1 MKQIALIILFITVGR
16 LHAQEWFPIGA
27 NWYYNQVDFLL
38 MGERFKYFEVTGDT
52 TIQGKY
58 CRTIEGECECSEF
71 ALVNY
76 LHVDGEQVFYFDEVS
91 SAFRILYDFGLAPGD
106 TLEYFSHNHGE
117 TRYVLDSI
125 TMLDINGYSLR
136 VQHFQYVNG
145 IWELGDKVFEFI
157 GSNRC
162 LYPLIGVCDPGTG
175 GLRCYEDG
183 ILGPY
188 KFIDI
193 EIPCDYITTS
203 TVDIQEPSVQ
213 VYPSPAHD
221 YFIVESERPMS
232 QLEVINIHSG
242 SVLFQ
247 IAPMQNFTQ
256 IDRRDLPAGTYIIR
270 IRLDDDSVQQ
280 LKTVLLH

>member
-1 MKQIALIILFITVGR
+1 MR
-16 LHAQEWFPIGA
+16 LTFLVTFFVFSSSLVAQEWFPIGA

-58 CRTIEGECECSEF
+58 CHTIEGECECSEF

-76 LHVDGEQVFYFDEVS
+76 LHVDGEQIFYFDEVS

-106 TLEYFSHNHGE
+106 TLKYFSYNHGE
-117 TRYVLDSI
+117 TQYVLDSI
-125 TMLDINGYSLR
+125 TTLDINGYALR

-183 ILGPY
+183 ILGLY

-193 EIPCDYITTS
+193 DIPCDYKTTA
-203 TVDIQEPSVQ
+203 TVDLQQPSVK

-221 YFIVESERPMS
+221 YFIIEAERPMS

-247 IAPMQNFTQ
+247 STPVQHTAR
-256 IDRRDLPAGTYIIR
+256 IDRRDFPAGTYLIR
-270 IRLDDDSVQQ
+270 IRLDNDSVQY
-280 LKTVLLH
+280 LKTVLMY